1 MGNWIENGGYL
12 VGHEWGRE
20 GGREGGSK
28 RDVVERD
35 TKRDDTAGEKDPD
48 G

>member
-1 MGNWIENGGYL
+1 MGDWIENGGYT

-20 GGREGGSK
+20 GGGSK
-28 RDVVERD
+28 RDVVEGD